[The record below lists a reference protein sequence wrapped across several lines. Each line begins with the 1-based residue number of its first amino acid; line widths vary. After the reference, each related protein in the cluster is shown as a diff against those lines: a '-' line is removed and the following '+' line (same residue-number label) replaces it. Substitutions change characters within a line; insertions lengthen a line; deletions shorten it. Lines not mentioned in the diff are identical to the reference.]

1 MEYALQAAGPY
12 RRLLDAAA
20 FAKDRG
26 LAALALPDHYLMALS
41 DEEARTTPAPD
52 AFIQLGG
59 LARDTTD
66 LDLVM
71 LVSPITFR
79 HPAVLAKM
87 AVTLDRMS
95 NGRFTLGMGTGWM
108 DREHEVFGFDYPDMK
123 ERFDRLEE
131 ALAYVTAAFDPA
143 TPGFTGEYYQL
154 ESFPLSPS
162 ALGKIPILV
171 GGTGAHK
178 TPRLAGMYADE
189 FNIYPGPDLADR
201 IARFR
206 TAATDARRDPDAIL
220 LSSSGQ
226 VVAAETEADF
236 EDLMKSN
243 AIEAGI
249 SREELEGHYEKRQTP
264 RGTYDQVRQTL
275 AGFSDLGI
283 ERFYIQGVFTQPD
296 MGKLFDGL
304 GVTSP

>member
-1 MEYALQAAGPY
+1 MMEYALQAAGPY
-12 RRLLDAAA
+12 QRLLDAAA
-20 FAKDRG
+20 FANERG
-26 LAALALPDHYLMALS
+26 LVALALPDHYLMALS

-66 LDLVM
+66 IELVM

-95 NGRFTLGMGTGWM
+95 NGRFTLGIGTGWM
-108 DREHEVFGFDYPDMK
+108 DREHEVFGFDYPNMK
-123 ERFDRLEE
+123 ERFARLEE
-131 ALAYVTAAFDPA
+131 ALGYVTAAFDPES
-143 TPGFTGEYYQL
+143 PGFTGKFYQL
-154 ESFPLSPS
+154 ESFPLSPAPLS
-162 ALGKIPILV
+162 KIPILV

-178 TPRLAGMYADE
+178 TPRLAGRYADE

-201 IARFR
+201 IERFR
-206 TAATDARRDPDAIL
+206 DAAIDAGRDPDGIR

-226 VVAAETEADF
+226 VVAAETEAEY
-236 EDLMKSN
+236 EDLMNEN
-243 AIEAGI
+243 ASEAGI
-249 SREELEGHYEKRQTP
+249 SREELDGHYEKRQTP
-264 RGTYDQVRQTL
+264 RGTYEQVQEIL

-283 ERFYIQGVFTQPD
+283 ERFYVQGVFTQPD
-296 MGKLFDGL
+296 MEKLFDGL
-304 GVTSP
+304 GVT